1 MTTLRL
7 LLGVLALVAVAPTAQ
22 AQDTPT
28 FPARSVRLIVPAA
41 AGGPVDAVAR
51 ILADALKSTWS
62 EPVVVENKPGAGNS
76 TGAIYVAQSPPDGHT
91 LLVIS
96 DSITVNP
103 SLYPNLD
110 KDPLKQFE
118 PISLLVTAPQ
128 VLIARPDIEASNL
141 RDFVAMARNSKLPL
155 NVASAGSGTISHLTQ
170 VLLEL
175 RTGIHVSHIPFRGA
189 APAVTAVL
197 GKHVDAAWVMPAPVL
212 PYMTSGQVKVLAV
225 TSEARDAAFPQV
237 PTVEESGLSNFQITN
252 WQGLFAPANT
262 PKPIVDQ
269 IARTVAEILKRPEV
283 RARMAS
289 VGFEARGDGPAAA
302 AELVRA
308 NVARW
313 SDVVARAGI
322 TAARD

>member
-1 MTTLRL
+1 MSTPRS
-7 LLGVLALVAVAPTAQ
+7 LLGVLALVAAAATAQ